1 MPKTYTAAG
10 TVPAGDVYTAAAHN
24 IIATNVNNFIV
35 PPAVR
40 ATRSTVQSI
49 ADVNILAINFNGETY
64 DTDGM
69 FGGSGTT
76 FTVQTTGLYIVTATV
91 SFAANA
97 TGQRF
102 AFIGVNPT
110 LSGSGDT
117 TTITVSTRIAAT
129 TAIGASGSIQHPL
142 CVSAT
147 YAFTAGDT
155 VVLGVYQASGV
166 ALNTDIGGEL
176 PQMAM
181 TWVGRTS

>member
-10 TVPAGDVYTAAAHN
+10 TVAAGDVYTAAAHN
-24 IIATNVNNFIV
+24 IIATDVNNFIV

-40 ATRSTVQSI
+40 VTRSSSVNI
-49 ADVNILAINFNGETY
+49 ANASILAINFGAETY

-76 FTVQTTGLYIVTATV
+76 LTVQTTGLYIVTATIAFV
-91 SFAANA
+91 ANA

-102 AFIGVNPT
+102 AFIAANPT

-117 TTITVSTRIAAT
+117 TTITSATRIAST
-129 TAIGASGSIQHPL
+129 TAIGASASIQHPL
-142 CVSAT
+142 CLSST
-147 YAFTAGDT
+147 FAFTAADT
-155 VVLGVYQASGV
+155 VALGVYQTSGAPLAIDV
-166 ALNTDIGGEL
+166 TGET

-181 TWVGRTS
+181 TWVGRTA